1 MATRHQFENSNEI
14 GVFANLTNTYCL
26 TAFGGSENFYSVF
39 ENELPPQFPTV
50 KASIAGTRLVGRMTV
65 GNKNGLL
72 LPNSITDQE
81 AAHIRNSLPDE
92 VIIQRTEER
101 LSALG
106 NCIACNDYI
115 ALVHPDLDQETEEI
129 ISDVLGVEVFRQSI
143 AGNVLIGSYCR
154 FSNQGGIIHPLA
166 SIQEL
171 DELSAILQVPL
182 VSGTVNRGS
191 TVISS
196 GLIAND
202 WSAFCGLDTTSTEIQ
217 VIESILRIKETNSN
231 IVDLRASLVDS
242 LV

>member
-129 ISDVLGVEVFRQSI
+129 ISDVLGVEVFRQ
-143 AGNVLIGSYCR
+143 VL
-154 FSNQGGIIHPLA
+154 FH
-166 SIQEL
+166 
-171 DELSAILQVPL
+171 
-182 VSGTVNRGS
+182 
-191 TVISS
+191 
-196 GLIAND
+196 
-202 WSAFCGLDTTSTEIQ
+202 
-217 VIESILRIKETNSN
+217 
-231 IVDLRASLVDS
+231 
-242 LV
+242 

>member
-1 MATRHQFENSNEI
+1 
-14 GVFANLTNTYCL
+14 
-26 TAFGGSENFYSVF
+26 
-39 ENELPPQFPTV
+39 
-50 KASIAGTRLVGRMTV
+50 
-65 GNKNGLL
+65 
-72 LPNSITDQE
+72 
-81 AAHIRNSLPDE
+81 
-92 VIIQRTEER
+92 VILQRTEER

-106 NCIACNDYI
+106 NCIACNDYV
-115 ALVHPDLDQETEEI
+115 ALIHPDLDQETEEI
-129 ISDVLGVEVFRQSI
+129 IADVLGVEVFRQSI

-202 WSAFCGLDTTSTEIQ
+202 WSAFCGLDTTSTELQ
-217 VIESILRIKETNSN
+217 VIESILKIKESNSN
-231 IVDLRASLVDS
+231 IVDLRATLVDA